1 MTPLYFGTGQRRLFG
16 VLDPAQAR
24 SSQAR
29 AAVICYPWG
38 PEYIFAHRAL
48 RHLGRQLAVRGFN
61 VLRFD
66 YYGSGDS
73 AGDEAEVR
81 LSGWRE
87 DIVAAIEELKDI
99 SDAKSVALIGL
110 RLGASLAAQIA
121 ASCRKDVAALVLW
134 DPAIS
139 GTEHLEVLE
148 VEWTE
153 MAQRHSTYL
162 GHQHERMRGARYG
175 LPISEELAMD
185 VAAIDLIS
193 IADKMPSRTLCLS
206 TTPLPSHA
214 AWRAALKAHPGGPI
228 GLEEVSDIHPWVE
241 PDLETVGQL
250 PLAAIGRIAT
260 WLAP

>member
-16 VLDPAQAR
+16 MLDPAQVR
-24 SSQAR
+24 SSQAQ

-38 PEYIFAHRAL
+38 PEYIFSHRAL
-48 RHLGRQLAVRGFN
+48 RYLSRQLAARGFN

-73 AGDEAEVR
+73 AGDDLEMR
-81 LSGWRE
+81 LSGSRE

-99 SDAKSVALIGL
+99 SDAKAVALIGL

-134 DPAIS
+134 DPAVS
-139 GTEHLEVLE
+139 GPEHLEVLE
-148 VEWTE
+148 MEWTA

-162 GHQHERMRGARYG
+162 GPERERRRGARYG
-175 LPISEELAMD
+175 LPISDQLAVD
-185 VAAIDLIS
+185 VAAIDLVS
-193 IADKMPSRTLCLS
+193 IADKLPSRTLCLS
-206 TTPLPSHA
+206 TDPLPSHS
-214 AWRAALKAHPGGPI
+214 AWRAALEARPDGPI
-228 GLEEVSDIHPWVE
+228 ALENVPDIHPWVE
-241 PDLETVGQL
+241 ADLETIGRL
-250 PLAAIGRIAT
+250 PLAAIGRITT

>member
-1 MTPLYFGTGQRRLFG
+1 MIPLYFGTGQRRLFG
-16 VLDPAQAR
+16 LLDPAQVR
-24 SSQAR
+24 SSQVQ

-48 RHLGRQLAVRGFN
+48 RHLSRQLAAQGFN

-73 AGDEAEVR
+73 AGDDSDVR

-99 SDAKSVALIGL
+99 TQTKAVALVGL

-121 ASCRKDVAALVLW
+121 ASRRQDVAALVLW
-134 DPAIS
+134 DPAIL
-139 GTEHLEVLE
+139 GPEHLEVLE
-148 VEWTE
+148 IEWME

-162 GHQHERMRGARYG
+162 GHERERRRGARYG

-193 IADKMPSRTLCLS
+193 VADKMPSRTLCLS
-206 TTPLPSHA
+206 TESLPSHA
-214 AWRAALKAHPGGPI
+214 AWRAALEAHPVGPI
-228 GLEEVSDIHPWVE
+228 ALENVPDIHPWVE
-241 PDLETVGQL
+241 ADPETVGQL
-250 PLAAIGRIAT
+250 PLAAIGRITT

>member
-16 VLDPAQAR
+16 LLEPAQVR
-24 SSQAR
+24 SSQAQ

-38 PEYIFAHRAL
+38 PEYIFGHRAL
-48 RHLGRQLAVRGFN
+48 RHLSRQLAARGFN

-73 AGDEAEVR
+73 AGDESEVR

-99 SDAKSVALIGL
+99 SQTKAVALVGL

-121 ASCRKDVAALVLW
+121 VSCRKDVAALVLW

-139 GTEHLEVLE
+139 GPEHLEELE
-148 VEWTE
+148 IEWTE

-162 GHQHERMRGARYG
+162 GHERERRRGARYG
-175 LPISEELAMD
+175 LPISAELAMD
-185 VAAIDLIS
+185 VGAIDLIS
-193 IADKMPSRTLCLS
+193 IANKMPSRTLCL
-206 TTPLPSHA
+206 TTEPLPSHA
-214 AWRAALKAHPGGPI
+214 AWRAALEAHPDGPI
-228 GLEEVSDIHPWVE
+228 RLESVTDIHPWVE
-241 PDLETVGQL
+241 ANLETVGQL
-250 PLAAIGRIAT
+250 PLAATGRIVS
-260 WLAP
+260 WLAE

>member
-24 SSQAR
+24 STQAQ

-48 RHLGRQLAVRGFN
+48 RHLSRQLAARGFN

-73 AGDEAEVR
+73 AGDESEAR

-99 SDAKSVALIGL
+99 SDAKAVALIGL

-139 GTEHLEVLE
+139 GPEHLEVLE
-148 VEWTE
+148 IEWTE

-162 GHQHERMRGARYG
+162 GHERERRRGARYG

-185 VAAIDLIS
+185 VGAIDLIS
-193 IADKMPSRTLCLS
+193 IADKVPSRTLCLS
-206 TTPLPSHA
+206 TEPLPSHA
-214 AWRAALKAHPGGPI
+214 AWRAALEAHPDGPI
-228 GLEEVSDIHPWVE
+228 ALENVPDIHPWVE
-241 PDLETVGQL
+241 ADLETVGQL
-250 PLAAIGRIAT
+250 PLAAIGRITT

>member
-24 SSQAR
+24 SGRGQ

-48 RHLGRQLAVRGFN
+48 RHLSRQLAARGFN

-73 AGDEAEVR
+73 AGEESEAR

-87 DIVAAIEELKDI
+87 DIAAAIQELKDI
-99 SDAKSVALIGL
+99 SDAKGVVLIGL
-110 RLGASLAAQIA
+110 RLGGSLAAQIA
-121 ASCRKDVAALVLW
+121 ASGRKDVVALVLW
-134 DPAIS
+134 DAAVL
-139 GTEHLEVLE
+139 GAEHLEVLDT
-148 VEWTE
+148 EWTG

-162 GHQHERMRGARYG
+162 GSERERRRGARYG
-175 LPISEELAMD
+175 LPMSDELAAE
-185 VAAIDLIS
+185 VGSIDLIR
-193 IADKMPSRTLCLS
+193 IADKLPSRTLCLS
-206 TTPLPSHA
+206 TEPLPSHA
-214 AWRAALKAHPGGPI
+214 AWRTALAARPDGPI
-228 GLEEVSDIHPWVE
+228 ALENISDIHPWIE
-241 PDLETVGQL
+241 ANLETIGKL
-250 PLAAIGRIAT
+250 PLAAIGRITT

>member
-1 MTPLYFGTGQRRLFG
+1 MTPFYFGTSQRRLFG
-16 VLDPAQAR
+16 LLDPAQVR
-24 SSQAR
+24 SSQAQ

-38 PEYIFAHRAL
+38 PEYIFSHRAL
-48 RHLGRQLAVRGFN
+48 RHLSRQLAAQGFN

-73 AGDEAEVR
+73 AGDDSDVR
-81 LSGWRE
+81 LSGCRE

-99 SDAKSVALIGL
+99 SQTKAVALVGL

-121 ASCRKDVAALVLW
+121 ASCRQDIAALVLW
-134 DPAIS
+134 DPAIL
-139 GTEHLEVLE
+139 GPEHLEVLE

-153 MAQRHSTYL
+153 MAQRHSTYSAR
-162 GHQHERMRGARYG
+162 ERDRKRGGRYG

-206 TTPLPSHA
+206 TESLPSHA
-214 AWRAALKAHPGGPI
+214 VWQAALEAHPDGPI
-228 GLEEVSDIHPWVE
+228 TMENLSDIHPWVE
-241 PDLETVGQL
+241 ADLETVGQL
-250 PLAAIGRIAT
+250 PLVAIGRITT

>member
-24 SSQAR
+24 SSQAQ

-48 RHLGRQLAVRGFN
+48 RFLSRQLAARGFN

-73 AGDEAEVR
+73 AGDESEVR

-99 SDAKSVALIGL
+99 SDVKAVALIGL

-139 GTEHLEVLE
+139 GPEHLEVLE
-148 VEWTE
+148 IEWTE

-162 GHQHERMRGARYG
+162 GHERERQRGARYG
-175 LPISEELAMD
+175 LPISEEFAID
-185 VAAIDLIS
+185 VGAIDLLS

-206 TTPLPSHA
+206 TEPLPSHA
-214 AWRAALKAHPGGPI
+214 AWRAALEAHPDGPI
-228 GLEEVSDIHPWVE
+228 ALENIIDIHPWVE
-241 PDLETVGQL
+241 ANLETVGKL
-250 PLAAIGRIAT
+250 PLAAIGRITT